1 MGPLAMSSTKLK
13 LCAALLCILA
23 VLVLAACQSN
33 ESSTSSEPGAPS
45 LDPAMQRMRDVC
57 LNSAAL
63 TMIGVPE
70 GAEDEFCDCAV
81 QVVVEKYGGEGDVPV
96 SALVDALMECAAE
109 IGD

>member
-1 MGPLAMSSTKLK
+1 
-13 LCAALLCILA
+13 
-23 VLVLAACQSN
+23 
-33 ESSTSSEPGAPS
+33 
-45 LDPAMQRMRDVC
+45 
-57 LNSAAL
+57 
-63 TMIGVPE
+63 MIGVPE